1 VWRGDGKELFFANS
15 SMNTFMSAAITSSG
29 DRFQSEKPARLF
41 DLDAHPVAGYYAVTR
56 DGKTIYMA
64 TYGPGSTAPIT
75 VTTNWSEL
83 LKK

>member
-1 VWRGDGKELFFANS
+1 
-15 SMNTFMSAAITSSG
+15 
-29 DRFQSEKPARLF
+29 
-41 DLDAHPVAGYYAVTR
+41 VAGYYAVTR

-75 VTTNWSEL
+75 ITTNWTEL